1 MTTRFGASLLMLT
14 FVLAGA
20 GFARGA
26 DSLLPN
32 GDFEKQADGKPAGWG
47 FKSGATLETEGG
59 NHFLR
64 LKTPSPGEQV
74 LVYQRID
81 LKPDVKALEL
91 KYRVRHEGIVRGEKS
106 WFDGRIMMSFRDSS
120 GAEVKPSPK
129 HPNFTG
135 TSKADLKAKKDAP
148 AAWVDRAQQFRVPE
162 GTAYL
167 EMLFTL
173 FNARAGQL
181 DFDDISLTAYPV
193 TEIER
198 AEKEAAEKEAARIA
212 ALPKP
217 KPRVAVPP
225 ADKLPKM
232 LRVEGNRL
240 KDADGREVWLQGV
253 AIPSME
259 WSAGGE
265 NILKSI
271 EVAIRDW
278 KANCIR
284 LPIKSTFWNGVGPY
298 QRDGGMQYRQT
309 VDDAVNLCATHGV
322 YIVIDL
328 HEYRAPTQKHADFWT
343 VVAARYAN
351 HPAVLFDLLNEPHD
365 LSWDVWRNGG
375 RVTDKAK
382 DAAVLNE
389 SQQKLAGFD
398 SIGMQK
404 LVDTV
409 RATGAKNIVIA
420 GGLDWAYDLSGITA
434 GYALSDSSGNGIMYS
449 THVYPWKSDWKNKFL
464 AAAEKHPIFMGEVG
478 ADEQRMSFI
487 PPERHED
494 PHIWAPDMLAVIQQ
508 HRLNWTAWSFHPKAT
523 PRALADWDYT
533 PTSFWGAY
541 VKRALAGEKFEGKKM
556 R

>member
-1 MTTRFGASLLMLT
+1 MTFCKRLLICCL
-14 FVLAGA
+14 LLLPAL
-20 GFARGA
+20 RGA
-26 DSLLPN
+26 AANLVQN
-32 GDFEKQADGKPAGWG
+32 GNFDAVSQGQPEGWG
-47 FKSGATLETEGG
+47 FKNGTTLETEGE
-59 NHFLR
+59 NRFMR

-74 LVYQRID
+74 LVYKRVD
-81 LKPDVKALEL
+81 LKSDVKALEL
-91 KYRVRHEGIVRGEKS
+91 KYRVRHEGIARGEKA
-106 WFDGRIMMSFRDSS
+106 WFDGRIMMSFRDS
-120 GAEVKPSPK
+120 GGNEVKPSPK
-129 HPNFTG
+129 HPNFLG
-135 TSKADLKAKKDAP
+135 TSKADPKAKAGGP
-148 AAWVDRAQQFRVPE
+148 AAWVDRSQQFRVPE
-162 GTAYL
+162 GAAYL
-167 EMLFTL
+167 EILFTL
-173 FNARAGQL
+173 FNAKAGTL

-193 TEIER
+193 AEIDR

-217 KPRVAVPP
+217 KPKVAVPP

-232 LRVEGNRL
+232 IRVEGNRL
-240 KDADGREVWLQGV
+240 KDTEGKEVWLQGV

-271 EVAIRDW
+271 EVAITGW

-284 LPIKSTFWNGVGPY
+284 LPIKSNFWNGVGPY

-322 YIVIDL
+322 YLVIDL
-328 HEYRAPTQKHADFWT
+328 HEYRAPTQKHAEFWQ
-343 VVAARYAN
+343 VVAAKYAN

-365 LSWDVWRNGG
+365 VSWDIWRNGG
-375 RVTDKAK
+375 RVTDKQK
-382 DAAVLNE
+382 DGKVLNE
-389 SQQKLAGFD
+389 NQQKLAGFD

-409 RATGAKNIVIA
+409 RATGAKNVVIA
-420 GGLDWAYDLSGITA
+420 GGLDWAYDLSGILN
-434 GYALSDSSGNGIMYS
+434 GYALSDATGNGVMYS

-464 AAAEKHPIFMGEVG
+464 AIAEKHPIFMGEVG
-478 ADEQRMSFI
+478 ADEERMSFI

-494 PHIWAPDMLAVIQQ
+494 PHVWVPDMLGVIQK
-508 HRLNWTAWSFHPKAT
+508 HRLNWTAWSFHPKAS

-541 VKRALAGEKFEGKKM
+541 VKRALAGESFETKKL